1 MPTYEFACPK
11 CGYRFEKFQT
21 MSAAPLK
28 KCPKCGK
35 SGVKRLI
42 GAGAG
47 LIFKGT
53 GFYITD
59 YKKTQAPKEGGE
71 GKPAEK
77 AAESKTATG
86 EGKAPAKEAS
96 PAPKTEIKKKG

>member
-1 MPTYEFACPK
+1 
-11 CGYRFEKFQT
+11 

-35 SGVKRLI
+35 IGVKRLI

-53 GFYITD
+53 GFYQTD
-59 YKKTQAPKEGGE
+59 YKKTQAPKDGGE
-71 GKPAEK
+71 GKSGAGDSKPAEK
-77 AAESKTATG
+77 TG
-86 EGKAPAKEAS
+86 EGKPVPGENKAAPAKEAKVAS
-96 PAPKTEIKKKG
+96 PAPKTEIKAKG

>member
-1 MPTYEFACPK
+1 
-11 CGYRFEKFQT
+11 
-21 MSAAPLK
+21 MSAARLK

-35 SGVKRLI
+35 AGLKRLI

-71 GKPAEK
+71 GKPGGGEAKPAEK
-77 AAESKTATG
+77 PADSKPAKG
-86 EGKAPAKEAS
+86 EGGAPSKEAKAAQ
-96 PAPKTEIKKKG
+96 PAPKTEVKAKT